1 MCKMWMR
8 MRKWI
13 RTMIL
18 IKIKLQRRMYLSKM
32 QKKLKKDMKVSIMK
46 KVTKSLRNRKVDP
59 KVEI

>member
-13 RTMIL
+13 GTMIL

-32 QKKLKKDMKVSIMK
+32 QKKLKKDMKVSIIK
-46 KVTKSLRNRKVDP
+46 KVTKSLRDRKVDP

>member
-18 IKIKLQRRMYLSKM
+18 IKIKLQRRIYLSMM

-46 KVTKSLRNRKVDP
+46 KVTKTLRKVDP
-59 KVEI
+59 KEEI